1 MTTIK
6 TTKITASSAAIS
18 AKCDLCENESEN
30 IVIGPG
36 TEDMK
41 YFCNKHFYNYYFF
54 SLTIT
59 APALFKLFLLLFK
72 SKKIKSS
79 FCGCDFPLFAF

>member
-6 TTKITASSAAIS
+6 TTKITASSAAAIS

-59 APALFKLFLLLFK
+59 ALHFLNYYYYY
-72 SKKIKSS
+72 SKAKK
-79 FCGCDFPLFAF
+79 

>member
-1 MTTIK
+1 MISTI
-6 TTKITASSAAIS
+6 IPSAAIS
-18 AKCDLCENESEN
+18 ARCDLCENESEN

-59 APALFKLFLLLFK
+59 AAPGVVVNVTAVAA
-72 SKKIKSS
+72 SVCIVEIAMAVT
-79 FCGCDFPLFAF
+79 AFYQNPM